1 MYAVSYLLFLDADSG
16 KEVYVKRVLKVG
28 KGPYG
33 GANIDRE
40 PRSGKNGAPS
50 KLPWSFCTGIGFG
63 FSMFLL
69 FGF

>member
-1 MYAVSYLLFLDADSG
+1 MLFCILLFLDADSG
-16 KEVYVKRVLKVG
+16 KAVYVKRVLKVG

-50 KLPWSFCTGIGFG
+50 KLPWSFCTSIGFG

-69 FGF
+69 FGY